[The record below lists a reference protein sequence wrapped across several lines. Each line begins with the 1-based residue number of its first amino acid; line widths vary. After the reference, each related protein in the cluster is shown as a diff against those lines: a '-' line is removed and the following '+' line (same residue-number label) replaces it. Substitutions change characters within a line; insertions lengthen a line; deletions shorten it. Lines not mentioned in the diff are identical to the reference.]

1 MKGFSKR
8 EKNREREMSEDSYE
22 DVNTHIKGQS

>member
-8 EKNREREMSEDSYE
+8 EKNREREMLEDSYE
-22 DVNTHIKGQS
+22 DVNIYIKG